1 MQLILLLLFLPVVAV
16 NAWVGGALVV
26 VVVVVGGLVDVVVV
40 LVLACKVG
48 AALRLKGPQASTLI
62 FMARRE
68 KQTLAVRHEN
78 IPERESGLRKS

>member
-1 MQLILLLLFLPVVAV
+1 
-16 NAWVGGALVV
+16 VGGALVV

-40 LVLACKVG
+40 LVLTCKVG

-68 KQTLAVRHEN
+68 KQTLAVRHEY
-78 IPERESGLRKS
+78 IPQRESDPHKCSQNEPSLIVQAN

>member
-1 MQLILLLLFLPVVAV
+1 VVAD

-40 LVLACKVG
+40 LVLTCRVG

-68 KQTLAVRHEN
+68 KQTLAQQSDTREHSTR
-78 IPERESGLRKS
+78 RESVSYAQNAQK